1 MKPFVESPRR
11 GRWVLLALAALFLA
25 GIATSFVLVQSGWR
39 PGTTRN
45 YGELVQPARPI
56 ADVTLQDLEGRPLAF
71 SELKGRWLLIY
82 FGSADCLTP
91 CTQDLYKMRQISLAT
106 GQEAHRVQPVF
117 VITNSVALDVLR
129 YTLKDY
135 PGTIALR
142 GAHEAV
148 RELASQ
154 FSVPAGGALD
164 GLDRVYIVDPLGN
177 LMMSYPAD
185 ADPRG
190 MLKDLRQLLRA
201 SHIG

>member
-25 GIATSFVLVQSGWR
+25 GIVTSFVLVQSGWR

-71 SELKGRWLLIY
+71 GELKGKWLLMY
-82 FGSADCLTP
+82 FGSADCRTQ
-91 CTQDLYKMRQISLAT
+91 CTQDLYKMRQITLAT
-106 GQEAHRVQPVF
+106 GQESHRVQPVF
-117 VITNSVALDVLR
+117 VITNSVALDALR
-129 YTLKDY
+129 YKLKDY

-142 GAHEAV
+142 GAHAAV

-201 SHIG
+201 SRIG

>member
-1 MKPFVESPRR
+1 MKPFVQPPRR

-25 GIATSFVLVQSGWR
+25 GIVASFVLVRSGWR

-56 ADVTLQDLEGRPLAF
+56 ADVTLQDIEGRVLPF
-71 SELKGRWLLIY
+71 SELKGKWLLIY
-82 FGSADCLTP
+82 FGPAACLTP
-91 CTQDLYKMRQISLAT
+91 CTQNLYKMRQITLAT

-117 VITNSVALDVLR
+117 VITNDVALDVLR

-142 GAHEAV
+142 GAPEAV
-148 RELASQ
+148 RALASQ
-154 FSVPAGGALD
+154 FSVPAGDALN

-185 ADPRG
+185 ANPQG